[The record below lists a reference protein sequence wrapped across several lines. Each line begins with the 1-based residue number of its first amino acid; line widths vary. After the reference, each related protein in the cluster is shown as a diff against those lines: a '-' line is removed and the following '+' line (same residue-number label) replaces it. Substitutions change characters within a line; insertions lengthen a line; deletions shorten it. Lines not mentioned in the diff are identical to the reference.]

1 MDFRKW
7 IDKYSTDCRMKY
19 NSSATQSNYISCV
32 KLFLQR
38 FNEFREPKEIPT
50 DHIKVWLL
58 EAKTINTRKHRIC
71 AIKSFY
77 QLTVGMP
84 NKINKIPYPKSD
96 KKLPMVIEA
105 DFLKESIFKIE
116 NLKHQAII
124 MLGYSCSLRVSEVVN
139 LKIEDIESKRMLIN
153 IRNAKG
159 RKDRIVVLSPVL
171 LSTLRKY
178 YLSYKPKVYL
188 FNGQF
193 DLQYS
198 STSCNAIVKKYLGNT
213 YHFHTLRHSGATT
226 MFESGVDLSIIQKL
240 LGHSNIKTTMT
251 YTHISTNLLNKV
263 PMPI

>member
-19 NSSATQSNYISCV
+19 NSLATQVNYISSV

-38 FNEFREPKEIPT
+38 FNEYREPKEVPT
-50 DHIKVWLL
+50 DKIKEWLL

-84 NKINKIPYPKSD
+84 NKINKIPYPKNN
-96 KKLPMVIEA
+96 KKLPMVIES
-105 DFLKESIFKIE
+105 DFLKQTIFKIQ
-116 NLKHQAII
+116 NIKHRAII

-139 LKIEDIESKRMLIN
+139 LKMEDIDSKRMLIN

-159 RKDRIVVLSPVL
+159 RKDRIVVLSPIL
-171 LSTLRKY
+171 LDTLRNY
-178 YLSYKPKVYL
+178 YKIYTPSVYL

-198 STSCNAIVKKYLGNT
+198 STSCNAP
-213 YHFHTLRHSGATT
+213 RHKRWA
-226 MFESGVDLSIIQKL
+226 FFVFKNPIIK
-240 LGHSNIKTTMT
+240 
-251 YTHISTNLLNKV
+251 
-263 PMPI
+263 